1 MEPGNQKSPNLSKYV
16 STQLSSYLKYIIL
29 CTKEQG
35 EHHVFEI
42 QKEQQFREKGRRRRK
57 KNSREFLWFFCVK
70 MVALVWLHSVTPL
83 MSF

>member
-1 MEPGNQKSPNLSKYV
+1 MF
-16 STQLSSYLKYIIL
+16 LKYKKSNSL
-29 CTKEQG
+29 EK
-35 EHHVFEI
+35 
-42 QKEQQFREKGRRRRK
+42 REEEEE

>member
-1 MEPGNQKSPNLSKYV
+1 MF
-16 STQLSSYLKYIIL
+16 LKYKKSNSL
-29 CTKEQG
+29 EK
-35 EHHVFEI
+35 
-42 QKEQQFREKGRRRRK
+42 REEEEEE